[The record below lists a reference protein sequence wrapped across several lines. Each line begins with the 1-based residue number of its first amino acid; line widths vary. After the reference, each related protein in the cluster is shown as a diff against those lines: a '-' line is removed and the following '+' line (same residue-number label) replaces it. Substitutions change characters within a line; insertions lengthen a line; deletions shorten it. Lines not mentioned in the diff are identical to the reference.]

1 MYSINILLFYRHLP
15 NSRVLITEGFFVS
28 IHQRLCRPV
37 HELDMCKDCKFQ
49 NELGMKIIN
58 SGISSIQTTFANT
71 MMISKMIE
79 PDTSDAI
86 RNLKILI
93 SVTAPHII
101 QE

>member
-1 MYSINILLFYRHLP
+1 MP
-15 NSRVLITEGFFVS
+15 NTKVLITEGFFVS
-28 IHQRLCRPV
+28 IHQRLCRPI
-37 HELDMCKDCKFQ
+37 HELDQCKDCKFK
-49 NELGMKIIN
+49 NELGIKIIKN
-58 SGISSIQTTFANT
+58 GITSIQTTFADT

-93 SVTAPHII
+93 SVTVPLII